1 MQLTGLQFII
11 FTVFLVHN
19 LVMFSWGAWRR
30 KKVTIGL
37 IETTVLPV
45 VIVGILLFWIKLSA
59 FSDPYLMVAGVFLYL
74 IGVFISYLG
83 QKELGVI
90 NIDDFWVGRH
100 EKKDRNLVVTGIYGY
115 IRHPLLL
122 SLIITYLGLIL
133 VFLHPVSIVLWGLLS
148 FFCLYT
154 ARAEEKFLR
163 ERFPDY
169 QKYMSRVGA
178 FMPRRITRLL

>member
-1 MQLTGLQFII
+1 MQLTGLQIII
-11 FTVFLVHN
+11 FAVFLAHN
-19 LVMFSWGAWRR
+19 LLMFFWGVWRR
-30 KKVTIGL
+30 KKVAIGL

-45 VIVGILLFWIKLSA
+45 VIVGILLFWIKLPVL
-59 FSDPYLMVAGVFLYL
+59 SDSYLIIVGVFLYL

-83 QKELGVI
+83 QKELGAI

-100 EKKDRNLVVTGIYGY
+100 EKKDRSLVVTGIYGY

-122 SLIITYLGLIL
+122 SLIITHLGLIL
-133 VFLHPVSIVLWGLLS
+133 VFLHPLSIALWGLLS

-163 ERFPDY
+163 ERFPEY
-169 QKYMSRVGA
+169 QEYMSRVGA